1 MDVRLV
7 QFAERHLPAFERML
21 DDPDVKRFTRL
32 PVPTPSGFPRTWL
45 ERYEQGRR
53 DGTSEAFAI
62 VDDAGGFLGCVMAF
76 GIETDEGKAEL
87 GYMVAPAA
95 RGRGVATEALRL
107 LTGWGFTDARPDA
120 ARASDQRRQ
129 HGVDPCRRAG
139 RLREGRSAAVALR
152 QGRPARGPRA
162 LVMPAERRPARLGCG
177 RPVGSA
183 NGRVDDSR

>member
-32 PVPTPSGFPRTWL
+32 PVPTPPGFPRTWL

-53 DGTSEAFAI
+53 DRTSEAFAAE
-62 VDDAGGFLGCVMAF
+62 DDAGQFLGCVMAF

-107 LTGWGFTDARPDA
+107 LTDWGFTERGLVRLELLISVDNT
-120 ARASDQRRQ
+120 ASIR
-129 HGVDPCRRAG
+129 VAERAG
-139 RLREGRSAAVALR
+139 YVREGVLRSLLVKD
-152 QGRPARGPRA
+152 GRREDHELWSCLPSDDRRGSGA
-162 LVMPAERRPARLGCG
+162 GG
-177 RPVGSA
+177 R
-183 NGRVDDSR
+183 